1 MRAFQ
6 KGITLGSRPSG
17 SALKVSGGGGG
28 GGGPHDFSVPQVQVL
43 NLTRLD

>member
-28 GGGPHDFSVPQVQVL
+28 GGPHDFSVPQVQVL
-43 NLTRLD
+43 DLFRLD